1 MIYSPP
7 LKPGVPRQNN
17 TPGYPTDLC
26 WLKLGFPESTV
37 SKSQQISSI
46 LYGLLC
52 QSPLHS
58 HDKGSPTCRLIK
70 TLAHPQARNI
80 CLLFLPGTKV
90 SVPSSG
96 LLSSWSSRADFTS
109 SCASATH
116 PRQPQ
121 NPQDVEAAPSLSS
134 PQPQG
139 RATSASTSIP
149 SAPSRP
155 FTPLRS
161 PAR

>member
-17 TPGYPTDLC
+17 TPGSPTDLC

-37 SKSQQISSI
+37 SKSRQISSI

-52 QSPLHS
+52 QSTLHS
-58 HDKGSPTCRLIK
+58 YDKGPLTCRLIK
-70 TLAHPQARNI
+70 MFAYPQARNI

-90 SVPSSG
+90 SAPSPG
-96 LLSSWSSRADFTS
+96 LLSSCSSRPHFAS

-116 PRQPQ
+116 PRRPQ
-121 NPQDVEAAPSLSS
+121 NPQDVEAPPSLSS
-134 PQPQG
+134 PP
-139 RATSASTSIP
+139 P
-149 SAPSRP
+149 H
-155 FTPLRS
+155 
-161 PAR
+161 